1 MAGNHTGMTQPT
13 PAARGPASRTVLLI
27 GAAVVVAI
35 LILAMIAAI
44 ASRVLLRSD
53 GPDRAHRADR
63 VVTVPVD
70 GRQEA
75 TFELVSGATSVTVR
89 GADLGDRL
97 IRAETPADSRQAPSA
112 TVSGDRVQLHLQDVG
127 GDGPSAVEVQ
137 LNRGVRWQ
145 LRFSAGATTS
155 VVDLRDVPVAGV
167 EFVGGMSS
175 IELRLPKPSG
185 TVPVRMSGGV
195 GRFAIQAPAGVPVRV
210 RAGGGA
216 GQVTVD
222 GVPRSGISGGTVIT
236 PEGWDSAPARYDV
249 DNSAGVATLTVDRP
263 S

>member
-1 MAGNHTGMTQPT
+1 MAPPT
-13 PAARGPASRTVLLI
+13 SVTRGPSTRTVLLI
-27 GAAVVVAI
+27 GAAVLVAI

-44 ASRVLLRSD
+44 ASRVLFRSE
-53 GPDRAHRADR
+53 GVDR
-63 VVTVPVD
+63 VDHFVTVPVG

-97 IRAETPADSRQAPSA
+97 FRAETPAESRQAPTA
-112 TVSGDRVQLHLQDVG
+112 TVSGDRVQLHLRDVG
-127 GDGPSAVEVQ
+127 GGGPSAVDVQ
-137 LNRGVRWQ
+137 LNRSVRWQ
-145 LRFSAGATTS
+145 VRFTAGATTS
-155 VVDLRDVPVAGV
+155 VVDLRDLSIAGV
-167 EFVGGMSS
+167 EFVSGMSS

-185 TVPVRMSGGV
+185 TVAVRMSGGV

-222 GVPRSGISGGTVIT
+222 GVPRSGLSGGTVIT

>member
-1 MAGNHTGMTQPT
+1 MAQPT
-13 PAARGPASRTVLLI
+13 SVTRGPSTRTVLLI
-27 GAAVVVAI
+27 GAAILVAI

-44 ASRVLLRSD
+44 ASRVLLRPD
-53 GPDRAHRADR
+53 GTTRADH
-63 VVTVPVD
+63 VVTAPVD

-75 TFELVSGATSVTVR
+75 TFDLVSGATSVTVR

-97 IRAETPADSRQAPSA
+97 FRAETPAESRQAPTA
-112 TVSGDRVQLHLQDVG
+112 TVSGDRVQLHLRDVG

-137 LNRGVRWQ
+137 LNRSVRWQ
-145 LRFSAGATTS
+145 VRFTAGATTS
-155 VVDLRDVPVAGV
+155 LVDLRDVSVTGV
-167 EFVGGMSS
+167 EFISGMSS

-185 TVPVRMSGGV
+185 TVPVRMSGGA

-222 GVPRSGISGGTVIT
+222 GVPRSGLSGGTVIT
-236 PEGWDSAPARYDV
+236 PEGWDSATARYDV